1 MIYSTI
7 TRPWPHPTPH
17 ARDWH
22 QTTFIQ
28 KFFSFWIQ
36 QKKCGGW
43 QTPQNPDDLALVS
56 GNTDNLANNISIQSC
71 PPRSDSAVSTEG
83 RCAKCHS
90 QDLNRLVC
98 FKKEVAHLFRESLVK
113 MPSKIMTR
121 EYLSDLS
128 RIFVQSSNMKTPPSC
143 VCSLFFPNAMNG
155 ASSSSTFSDFP
166 PLFYIR
172 PQSGV
177 D

>member
-28 KFFSFWIQ
+28 KIFSFWIQ
-36 QKKCGGW
+36 QKKCGGK
-43 QTPQNPDDLALVS
+43 S

-71 PPRSDSAVSTEG
+71 PSRSDSAVSTEG

-113 MPSKIMTR
+113 MPLKIMTR

-143 VCSLFFPNAMNG
+143 VCSLFFPNGMIG